1 MTHTTMLLC
10 RLRAAIPDI
19 PSEYHRTTIRLA
31 IAEIEHQERVE
42 AVRVTMYA
50 PANACAHCGK
60 PAETIAC
67 SVGGCPL
74 GADL

>member
-1 MTHTTMLLC
+1 MSHTTILLC

-19 PSEYHRTTIRLA
+19 PDEYHRTSVRLA

-42 AVRVTMYA
+42 AVRGRMYA
-50 PANACAHCGK
+50 PANACPHCGK
-60 PAETIAC
+60 PADTIAC
-67 SVGGCPL
+67 GVGGCPF